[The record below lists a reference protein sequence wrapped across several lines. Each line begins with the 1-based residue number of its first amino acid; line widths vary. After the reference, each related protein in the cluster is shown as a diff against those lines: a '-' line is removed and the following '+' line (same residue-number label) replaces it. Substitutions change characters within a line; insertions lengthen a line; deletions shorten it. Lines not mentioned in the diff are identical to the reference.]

1 MDYANVMEQER
12 RGLRLPFDA
21 RAEFAREESPGKSV
35 VARVTDLSL
44 NGCFI
49 ETPFASPLN
58 ALIVVKIF
66 QEGVYFEGKAR
77 VVHVQGSGMGVSF
90 RAVKPYCQS
99 VLQKWILAAMRS
111 QRESDSPV
119 P

>member
-1 MDYANVMEQER
+1 MEQER

-21 RAEFAREESPGKSV
+21 RAEFAREESPSKSV
-35 VARVTDLSL
+35 IARVTDLSL

-49 ETPFASPLN
+49 QTPFTFSVN

-77 VVHVQGSGMGVSF
+77 VVHVQASGMGVSF
-90 RAVKPYCQS
+90 REVKPHCQS
-99 VLQKWILAAMRS
+99 VLQKWILFAMRS
-111 QRESDSPV
+111 QPSESDSRGP
-119 P
+119 

>member
-1 MDYANVMEQER
+1 MEQER

-21 RAEFAREESPGKSV
+21 RAEFARDESPGRSV
-35 VARVTDLSL
+35 IARVADLSL

-49 ETPFASPLN
+49 QTPYPPPLN

-77 VVHVQGSGMGVSF
+77 VVHVQESGMGVSF
-90 RAVKPYCQS
+90 REVKPHCQS
-99 VLQKWILAAMRS
+99 VLQKWILLAMRS
-111 QRESDSPV
+111 QPSA
-119 P
+119 